1 VLDSL
6 IAQFPAE
13 HLHSVAV
20 NATVARPDGSPM
32 PRQRPIFRITY
43 QRPWGQCVVNT
54 AQFQTEAELRVGFA
68 KSYPGC
74 ELVLVEDVTKYFLPK
89 TK

>member
-1 VLDSL
+1 
-6 IAQFPAE
+6 
-13 HLHSVAV
+13 
-20 NATVARPDGSPM
+20 M
-32 PRQRPIFRITY
+32 PNQRPIFRITY

-54 AQFQTEAELRVGFA
+54 AQFQTEAELRLGFA

>member
-1 VLDSL
+1 MPGEVLAHCS
-6 IAQFPAE
+6 
-13 HLHSVAV
+13 SGCYGGK
-20 NATVARPDGSPM
+20 ARHGSPM
-32 PRQRPIFRITY
+32 PNQRPIFRITY

-89 TK
+89 AK